1 MSPSIRP
8 APLAVITGVSAATVG
23 FLMALG
29 GVALLVAILTTEQP
43 TLQLVT
49 ACVLLVA
56 GAADLRSSFGIR
68 RQQSHFIFLS
78 ASATVIL
85 LAYLGGVLRDFGDIF
100 WLNVALLLLILVL
113 GHRIS
118 RRPTLV

>member
-1 MSPSIRP
+1 
-8 APLAVITGVSAATVG
+8 
-23 FLMALG
+23 MALG
-29 GVALLVAILTTEQP
+29 GAALLVAILTTEQP
-43 TLQLVT
+43 ALQLVT

-68 RQQSHFIFLS
+68 RQQLHFIFLS
-78 ASATVIL
+78 AGATVIL
-85 LAYLGGVLRDFGDIF
+85 LAYLGGVLRDFGDVF

>member
-1 MSPSIRP
+1 MSPSIRS
-8 APLAVITGVSAATVG
+8 APLAVITGVSSATVG
-23 FLMALG
+23 VLMALG
-29 GVALLVAILTTEQP
+29 GAALVVAILTTEQP

-68 RQQSHFIFLS
+68 RQQSYFIFLS

-85 LAYLGGVLRDFGDIF
+85 LAYLGGVLRDFGEIF
-100 WLNVALLLLILVL
+100 WLNVALLLLILFL

>member
-23 FLMALG
+23 VLMTLG

-68 RQQSHFIFLS
+68 RHQSHFICLS

-85 LAYLGGVLRDFGDIF
+85 LAYLGGVLRDFGDVF
-100 WLNVALLLLILVL
+100 WLNAALLILILIL
-113 GHRIS
+113 GHRTS

>member
-1 MSPSIRP
+1 
-8 APLAVITGVSAATVG
+8 
-23 FLMALG
+23 MALG
-29 GVALLVAILTTEQP
+29 GAALLVAILTTEQP
-43 TLQLVT
+43 ALQLVT

-68 RQQSHFIFLS
+68 RQQSHFIFMS

-85 LAYLGGVLRDFGDIF
+85 LAYLGGVLRDFGDVF

-118 RRPTLV
+118 RRTTLV